1 MVSGRGERVRAEQED
16 AADDVMR
23 QVRADPDRVA
33 AQEIALERAKL
44 IVRDAHCREIAEARV
59 HSVHRVVTLGHAR
72 DDLGRLLH
80 RSLGRAVEA
89 DSDVA
94 PRHLDH
100 IRDREVVTREAEG
113 RYFTFSR

>member
-1 MVSGRGERVRAEQED
+1 MPRTTSCGRSGPTPTAWLRRRL
-16 AADDVMR
+16 R
-23 QVRADPDRVA
+23 W
-33 AQEIALERAKL
+33 RAKL

-59 HSVHRVVTLGHAR
+59 HSVHRVVTLGHLR